1 MAFRQLGGTHLQGLA
16 EPLFGKSGRSGNNG
30 DFLLKVYCKND
41 DSELRVVKWPSGSLS
56 AFTSMQGLADQPFRD
71 SGRSDNNGDFLLKDY
86 CKNDDSE
93 LRVLEW
99 PSGRLAALT
108 CRARRTHYLGIPA
121 GAAIM
126 LTSY

>member
-16 EPLFGKSGRSGNNG
+16 EPLFGKSGRSG
-30 DFLLKVYCKND
+30 
-41 DSELRVVKWPSGSLS
+41 
-56 AFTSMQGLADQPFRD
+56 
-71 SGRSDNNGDFLLKDY
+71 NNGDFLLKDY

-108 CRARRTHYLGIPA
+108 CRARRIHYLGIPA

-126 LTSY
+126 VTSS